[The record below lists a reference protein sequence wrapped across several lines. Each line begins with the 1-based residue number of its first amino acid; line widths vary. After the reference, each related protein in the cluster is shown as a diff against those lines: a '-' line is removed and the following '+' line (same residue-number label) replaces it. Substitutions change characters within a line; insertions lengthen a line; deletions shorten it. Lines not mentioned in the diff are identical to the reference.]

1 MGLPFARQTPEQ
13 RKTEILNFGDG
24 CRARVGPA
32 EGCWGRVAT
41 NKVRG
46 ATNPKAGRCFS
57 AIIIFVFLF
66 MGLPSVLSA
75 LEIPADDSRIH
86 YSGHASMV
94 PVEEKLRT
102 RYVRFDRMIPHYNNA
117 QYDNP
122 GVRIRFKT
130 NAKSLRLRLRYN
142 ALRGRKAPVNS
153 IGLYYVDGKL
163 PEDGTFAPPDGR
175 KRMDG
180 SGFDYLLKLPAD
192 GAVHEYEIVLPL
204 ADSVDVRGLS
214 VNDKAVFQEPS
225 AYAARCVI
233 YGDSVVRSF
242 DATSIE
248 NSFPFIFGRL
258 KNWDV
263 VNMGMEN
270 IALAPWHAEFLAKIP
285 MDLLIVLIGTHDWQ
299 SGTTLPVFKNNIA
312 RFIEEFRKRK
322 PEMRMV
328 FVTPLYS
335 AARSRSGISLDA
347 YRKAFHSVVAER
359 KDPKIQVID
368 GAGLVAND
376 ASFFAPDR
384 IGLNDVG
391 ARQLAENLA
400 KAIR

>member
-1 MGLPFARQTPEQ
+1 M
-13 RKTEILNFGDG
+13 
-24 CRARVGPA
+24 
-32 EGCWGRVAT
+32 
-41 NKVRG
+41 
-46 ATNPKAGRCFS
+46 
-57 AIIIFVFLF
+57 
-66 MGLPSVLSA
+66 
-75 LEIPADDSRIH
+75 
-86 YSGHASMV
+86 
-94 PVEEKLRT
+94 
-102 RYVRFDRMIPHYNNA
+102 
-117 QYDNP
+117 
-122 GVRIRFKT
+122 
-130 NAKSLRLRLRYN
+130 
-142 ALRGRKAPVNS
+142 
-153 IGLYYVDGKL
+153 
-163 PEDGTFAPPDGR
+163 
-175 KRMDG
+175 
-180 SGFDYLLKLPAD
+180 
-192 GAVHEYEIVLPL
+192 HEYEIVLPL

-225 AYAARCVI
+225 AYDARCVI

-376 ASFFAPDR
+376 ASFFAPAVQKKRFSLSFQKTLINFAPHFANITFKDYH
-384 IGLNDVG
+384 
-391 ARQLAENLA
+391 
-400 KAIR
+400 